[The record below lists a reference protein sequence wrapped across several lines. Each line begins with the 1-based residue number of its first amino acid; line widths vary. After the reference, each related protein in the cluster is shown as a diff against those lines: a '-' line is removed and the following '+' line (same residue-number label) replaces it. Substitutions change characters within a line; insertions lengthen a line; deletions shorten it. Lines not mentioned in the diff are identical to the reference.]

1 MGTVV
6 VVVLALAL
14 LATYVT
20 WTASRLDRL
29 HARTDGARTAL
40 EVQLARRTA
49 SALEA
54 AGSQHLD
61 ALADAASA
69 AHHALPA
76 DRAPR
81 ESALT
86 VAVRAAVPVLA
97 PEQAGDLLEA
107 GRRLAL
113 ARRFYN
119 DAVRDTQAFRRRRL
133 VRVLRLAG
141 HAPEPE
147 FFDIDDA
154 VPVPGDTP
162 PHPDGRGTSEVVA

>member
-40 EVQLARRTA
+40 EVQLARRAA
-49 SALEA
+49 SALEVSA
-54 AGSQHLD
+54 TRHLE
-61 ALADAASA
+61 ALAAAASA
-69 AHHALPA
+69 AHHAGGE
-76 DRAPR
+76 DRALR
-81 ESALT
+81 ESELSEAL
-86 VAVRAAVPVLA
+86 RRAVPVLA
-97 PEQAGDLLEA
+97 PDAAVDLVEA
-107 GRRLAL
+107 GRRLVL

-133 VRVLRLAG
+133 VRLLRLAG
-141 HAPEPE
+141 HAHEPA
-147 FFDIDDA
+147 FFDVDDA
-154 VPVPGDTP
+154 LPGEGDTP
-162 PHPDGRGTSEVVA
+162 PRGNGPGSAEIVA